1 MILADESFPVTPKGF
16 ESAVPEAEAVIK
28 QIQAMCSTSR
38 RRGILMGC
46 HSLLA
51 SLDSDIP
58 PAAKGVIC
66 DLLLISRDIGLHLF
80 TLYRS
85 DAEDHGQFPDY
96 SRAAAQALKVKLAL
110 RGDCKEKFYVSC
122 QVVPC
127 SAKSRVDVHP
137 PIDDGRYPAS
147 YAIGFN
153 RGKFNNILNAL
164 VIVFASI
171 PSVLSTKMGVSF
183 LHLLTHDQFLLV
195 KQKITERREF
205 WVQGGAGT
213 GKSIVAV
220 EFMTELRRRDRNLE
234 KEKILYVCENQGM
247 RERIR

>member
-16 ESAVPEAEAVIK
+16 ESAVPEAEAAIK
-28 QIQAMCSTSR
+28 QIQATCSTSR

-51 SLDSDIP
+51 SLDIDIP
-58 PAAKGVIC
+58 PAEGVIC

-80 TLYRS
+80 TLYKG
-85 DAEDHGQFPDY
+85 DAEDHSQIAEY

-127 SAKSRVDVHP
+127 SAKSRVDVHLP
-137 PIDDGRYPAS
+137 VDDGRYPAS

-153 RGKFNNILNAL
+153 RGKFKNILNAL
-164 VIVFASI
+164 VFVFASI
-171 PSVLSTKMGVSF
+171 PSVLSTKLGVRF

-195 KQKITERREF
+195 QQKINQYREF

-220 EFMTELRRRDRNLE
+220 KFMTELRRRDPNLE
-234 KEKILYVCENQGM
+234 KEEILYVCENKGM